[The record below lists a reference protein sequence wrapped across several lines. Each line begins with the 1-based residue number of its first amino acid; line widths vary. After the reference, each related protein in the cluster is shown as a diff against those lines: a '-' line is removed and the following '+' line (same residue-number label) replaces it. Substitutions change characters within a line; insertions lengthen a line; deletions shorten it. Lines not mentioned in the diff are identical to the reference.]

1 MASFAVFSI
10 LNPGGCKQDLMDG
23 GEKVDFLEFI
33 KLGWMKW
40 EKKREGNKS
49 NRRFDM
55 VNQAITGTSKC
66 FLWLQTA
73 TFSTLHKG

>member
-33 KLGWMKW
+33 KLGWMK
-40 EKKREGNKS
+40 
-49 NRRFDM
+49 
-55 VNQAITGTSKC
+55 
-66 FLWLQTA
+66 
-73 TFSTLHKG
+73 